1 MSLNMN
7 RGVLK
12 MNFNKIIVLMG
23 GPSSEAEISRL
34 TGNAILKALKNKGY
48 NDEGMEFVPETLVED
63 IKRSKCDIVFNAV
76 HGKYGEDGKIAAAL
90 DMINMPY
97 TSSGVLSSA
106 VTMDKV
112 ATKHLFRS
120 AGISTPKSRFLRKRD
135 LNNNLTD
142 EIIKEFSLP
151 VVVKAASQ
159 GSSIGVEIVEKA
171 EELKAA
177 LENSFKY
184 DDVILIEEFIKGRE
198 LSIPVYGNDEKK
210 TLPIIEITTNS
221 GRYDYKSKYTKGESH
236 HIIPAPL
243 SEKVTAEVQKLC
255 IDACTV
261 ADCKGMVRVDVML
274 SEDDIPYAL
283 EINSVPG
290 MTETSLVPDAAQS
303 IGIDF
308 ATLCEMILQM
318 AVEK

>member
-1 MSLNMN
+1 MPATM
-7 RGVLK
+7 
-12 MNFNKIIVLMG
+12 I
-23 GPSSEAEISRL
+23 
-34 TGNAILKALKNKGY
+34 
-48 NDEGMEFVPETLVED
+48 ED
-63 IKRSKCDIVFNAV
+63 IKRSGCDIVFNAV
-76 HGKYGEDGKIAAAL
+76 HGKYGEDGRIAAAL
-90 DMINMPY
+90 EMINMPY

-120 AGISTPKSRFLRKRD
+120 AGISTPKSRFLHKRD
-135 LNNNLTD
+135 LNSSLTA
-142 EIIKEFSLP
+142 EIIEEFSLP

-171 EELKAA
+171 DELEAA
-177 LENSFKY
+177 LKNSFKY
-184 DDVILIEEFIKGRE
+184 DDVVLIEEFIKGRE
-198 LSIPVYGNDEKK
+198 LSIPVYGNEEKK
-210 TLPIIEITTNS
+210 TLPVIEITTNS
-221 GRYDYKSKYTKGESH
+221 GRYDYKSKYTKGESY

-243 SEKVTAEVQKLC
+243 DDEVTQKVQKLC

-274 SEDDIPYAL
+274 SEDNVPYAL

-290 MTETSLVPDAAQS
+290 MTETSLVPDAARS
-303 IGIDF
+303 VGIDF
-308 ATLCEMILQM
+308 GSLCEMILQM

>member
-1 MSLNMN
+1 
-7 RGVLK
+7 

-34 TGNAILKALKNKGY
+34 TGNAILKALKSKGY
-48 NDEGMEFVPETLVED
+48 NAEGMEFVPETLVED

-90 DMINMPY
+90 EMINMPY

-120 AGISTPKSRFLRKRD
+120 AGISTPKSMILRKRD
-135 LNNNLTD
+135 LNNDLAKK
-142 EIIKEFSLP
+142 IIDEFSLP

-159 GSSIGVEIVEKA
+159 GSSLGVEIVEKA
-171 EELKAA
+171 DELNAA
-177 LENSFKY
+177 LANSFKY
-184 DDVILIEEFIKGRE
+184 DDVILIEKFIKGRE

-210 TLPIIEITTNS
+210 ILPIIEITTNS

-243 SEKVTAEVQKLC
+243 SDEVAEKVKKLC

-274 SEDDIPYAL
+274 SEDNVPYAL

-308 ATLCEMILQM
+308 GTLCEMILQM
-318 AVEK
+318 AVER

>member
-1 MSLNMN
+1 
-7 RGVLK
+7 

-34 TGNAILKALKNKGY
+34 TGNAILKALKSKGY
-48 NDEGMEFVPETLVED
+48 NAEGMEFVPETLVED

-90 DMINMPY
+90 EMINMPY

-120 AGISTPKSRFLRKRD
+120 AGISTPKSMILRKRD
-135 LNNNLTD
+135 LNNDLA
-142 EIIKEFSLP
+142 EKIIDEFSLP

-159 GSSIGVEIVEKA
+159 GSSLGVEIVEKA
-171 EELKAA
+171 DELNAA
-177 LENSFKY
+177 LANSFKY
-184 DDVILIEEFIKGRE
+184 DDVILIEKFIKGRE

-210 TLPIIEITTNS
+210 ILPIIEITTNS

-243 SEKVTAEVQKLC
+243 SDEVAEKVQKLC

-274 SEDDIPYAL
+274 SEDDVPYAL

-308 ATLCEMILQM
+308 GTLCEMILQM
-318 AVEK
+318 AVER

>member
-1 MSLNMN
+1 
-7 RGVLK
+7 

-34 TGNAILKALKNKGY
+34 TGNAILKALKNKGH
-48 NDEGMEFVPETLVED
+48 NAEGMEFVPETMVED
-63 IKRSKCDIVFNAV
+63 IKRSGCDIVFNAV
-76 HGKYGEDGKIAAAL
+76 HGKYGEDGRIAAAL
-90 DMINMPY
+90 EMINMPY

-120 AGISTPKSRFLRKRD
+120 AGISTPKSRFLHKRD
-135 LNNNLTD
+135 LNSSLTA
-142 EIIKEFSLP
+142 EIIEEFSLP

-171 EELKAA
+171 DELEAA
-177 LENSFKY
+177 FKNSFKY
-184 DDVILIEEFIKGRE
+184 DDVVLIEEFIKGRE
-198 LSIPVYGNDEKK
+198 LSIPVYGNEEKK
-210 TLPIIEITTNS
+210 TLPVIEITTNS
-221 GRYDYKSKYTKGESH
+221 GRYDYKSKYTKGESY

-243 SEKVTAEVQKLC
+243 DDEVTQKVQKLC

-274 SEDDIPYAL
+274 SEDNVPYAL

-290 MTETSLVPDAAQS
+290 MTETSLVPDAARS
-303 IGIDF
+303 VGIDF
-308 ATLCEMILQM
+308 GSLCEMILQM